1 MNCAGPPCHKINT
14 SFRGE
19 LGAHPGRPEVAQDPA
34 AQWPLLV
41 AQILRY
47 VILQILVLQ
56 VGDEV
61 VDGAD

>member
-1 MNCAGPPCHKINT
+1 MNCAGPACHKINT
-14 SFRGE
+14 SFRCE
-19 LGAHPGRPEVAQDPA
+19 LGAHPCRPEVAQDPA

-41 AQILRY
+41 AQILGH
-47 VILQILVLQ
+47 VVLQILVLQ